1 MKVVYAGLI
10 MKNTNN
16 SMKRVVVLFIFP
28 PHPFCTI
35 FFQPYLIVSS
45 RPRISTNSLTHWYVQ
60 IIEQNKLNVFHIE
73 KIWLFTST
81 SINFRIIDQM
91 DKELHKRTL
100 DLQIDVIIHQLDW
113 PFW

>member
-28 PHPFCTI
+28 TQPFCTI

-91 DKELHKRTL
+91 DKKNS
-100 DLQIDVIIHQLDW
+100 
-113 PFW
+113 